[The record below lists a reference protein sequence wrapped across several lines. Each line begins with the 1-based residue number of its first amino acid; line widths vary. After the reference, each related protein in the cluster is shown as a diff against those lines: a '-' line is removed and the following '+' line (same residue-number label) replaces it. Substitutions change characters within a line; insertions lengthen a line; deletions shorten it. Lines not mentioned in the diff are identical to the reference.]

1 MPSTRPVALLVQLPV
16 PPPGPLPVVGNVP
29 LAAGYLKSFADARGL
44 NEHFDIQILDPDLA
58 NALCDRGLVDEIL
71 GRDPVVV
78 GFTCYLW
85 NVERSLWIADNL
97 KQRRPEMTIVLGGPE
112 ITEDNAW
119 VFAAAPIDWAII
131 GEGEA
136 AYAELLEKTR
146 TNSFARSHSSLGP
159 EMITS
164 HPLPD
169 LNDIPSPY
177 LSGLIATADRRMMVL
192 ESVRGCPHRCKFCY
206 YPKGNKSRRFFSL
219 ERLAAELEYAVGR
232 GVEEVVFLDPS
243 LNGRRDFE
251 RFLELLCKFN
261 EHKRLRFSGELRA
274 ETLNTKQVDL
284 LAKAGFFEVEI
295 GLQSVDTQTQRL
307 MGRITDTAAFAR
319 GAKAL
324 MAAGVT
330 ARVDLIVGLPG
341 DTIDSVRRS
350 IDFLADTRA
359 YSEAQI
365 FNLSILPGT
374 AFRKQAGRLGLSFQ
388 DRPPYYVLQTPTLNL
403 DQMTMLTEE
412 AQDVLGT
419 EMEPLPEPVLEFEE
433 RPHGPV
439 QIARVNL
446 DRENEARGPIDL
458 ADSLPPSGRRAQAFT
473 LWLASADFHAT
484 HRTASKL
491 VRQVLDDSPH
501 TTLQVVLDPAG
512 KPQNLS
518 ADVLA
523 HLLETCYRT
532 VSYLDRHGSVQPGRF
547 KGAKR
552 LIVVAS
558 QEKICQMDSRRRE
571 EIEEYA
577 TLAQQD

>member
-1 MPSTRPVALLVQLPV
+1 MKISRPTVLLVQLPV

-29 LAAGYLKSFADARGL
+29 LAAGYLKSFADTRGL
-44 NEHFDIQILDPDLA
+44 NEHFDIQILDPDSA

-85 NVERSLWIADNL
+85 NVERSLWIANRL

-119 VFAAAPIDWAII
+119 VLAAPIDWAII

-136 AYAELLEKTR
+136 AFAQLLEKTR
-146 TNSFARSHSSLGP
+146 ANNFDLSRSHHGP
-159 EMITS
+159 EIITS

-177 LSGLIATADRRMMVL
+177 LSGLIATADRMMVL

-219 ERLAAELEYAVGR
+219 ERLAAELEYAVER

-251 RFLELLCKFN
+251 RFLDLLCKCN

-274 ETLNTKQVDL
+274 ETLNAKRVDL
-284 LAKAGFFEVEI
+284 LANAGFFEVEI
-295 GLQSVDTQTQRL
+295 GLQSVDPETQRL

-341 DTIDSVRRS
+341 DTVDSVRRS
-350 IDFLADTRA
+350 IDFLADTQA

-403 DQMTMLTEE
+403 DQMTMLMEE
-412 AQDVLGT
+412 AQDALGT
-419 EMEPLPEPVLEFEE
+419 EMEPLPEPVLEFENHT
-433 RPHGPV
+433 HGPV
-439 QIARVNL
+439 QIARFNL
-446 DRENEARGPIDL
+446 DRENEAREPIDL
-458 ADSLPPSGRRAQAFT
+458 ADSLPPPGRRAQAFT
-473 LWLASADFHAT
+473 LWLTSADFRAT
-484 HRTASKL
+484 HRTASKM
-491 VRQVLDDSPH
+491 VRRVLDDSPH

-512 KPQNLS
+512 KPQNLT

-523 HLLETCYRT
+523 KLLETCYET

-552 LIVVAS
+552 LIAVAS
-558 QEKICQMDSRRRE
+558 KEEMDKMDSRRCE